1 MTENKGR
8 KGPFCGLNLSR
19 SEPFAFRKR
28 SKFTRGPLW
37 NDSSKDE
44 LFLKVRKFSWEV
56 HHQTTLLTVSSFP
69 LAFSFPPDVSVWRIC
84 WGRGDGVG
92 GRGDDRKKDAKM
104 TSQSITFCFSNIDS
118 KFPFFCTVKEV
129 HRRRQNLVKTS
140 ATFVIYCRLTATW
153 NPRLNWKL
161 HILKGRH
168 HSRICSIVST

>member
-8 KGPFCGLNLSR
+8 KGPFCGLNLSH
-19 SEPFAFRKR
+19 SEKDPNLLGDLF
-28 SKFTRGPLW
+28 G

-69 LAFSFPPDVSVWRIC
+69 LAFSFPPGVSVWWIC

-92 GRGDDRKKDAKM
+92 GGGGDDRKKDAKM
-104 TSQSITFCFSNIDS
+104 TSQSITFCFSNIKQIDS
-118 KFPFFCTVKEV
+118 RFPFFCTVKEV

-140 ATFVIYCRLTATW
+140 ATFVIYCRLTVTW
-153 NPRLNWKL
+153 NSLLNWKL